1 LNKKA
6 PSEREREST
15 RKEKRKKGARSTS
28 IARLSLFRF
37 FFSHLLLLN
46 LFSLSLPLKSSD
58 PGPHPHFRKHR
69 SGVPSDE
76 LLLASA
82 AADGH
87 GGVAHLSPE
96 EEEEAFEREWGL
108 TLDAEARLLS
118 EFKESIL
125 SSLPPGKTL
134 PPHTDDYKLRRF
146 LRARQ
151 HDLGRARDM
160 WDKHVRW
167 REEFGVDSELP
178 SFHFHERDAF
188 VSLYPQGYHRVDRL
202 GRPVYIQHVG
212 SIDMRRL
219 LEVTTEDREYEFFY
233 VFFQCFFLPNSGLK
247 KKKKLTFLSLSP
259 LSLCSS
265 PFPQIHTQECSSSTS
280 RSTSAAP
287 TISSPPAPWRPAGTS
302 TRLLASSTS
311 RASACA
317 T

>member
-1 LNKKA
+1 MPL
-6 PSEREREST
+6 SSST
-15 RKEKRKKGARSTS
+15 PPPHRPTDRCLFSTS
-28 IARLSLFRF
+28 PLSLRF
-37 FFSHLLLLN
+37 
-46 LFSLSLPLKSSD
+46 PPRK
-58 PGPHPHFRKHR
+58 PPTGPHPHLRKHK

-118 EFKESIL
+118 EFKDSVL
-125 SSLPPGKTL
+125 AALPPGKAL

-151 HDLGRARDM
+151 HDLVRAREM
-160 WDKHVRW
+160 WDKHVKW
-167 REEFGVDSELP
+167 REDFGVDGDLP

-202 GRPVYIQHVG
+202 GRPVYIQHLG

-219 LEVTTEDREYEFFY
+219 LEVTTEDREWSFF
-233 VFFQCFFLPNSGLK
+233 FFFF
-247 KKKKLTFLSLSP
+247 F
-259 LSLCSS
+259 
-265 PFPQIHTQECSSSTS
+265 FF
-280 RSTSAAP
+280 
-287 TISSPPAPWRPAGTS
+287 
-302 TRLLASSTS
+302 
-311 RASACA
+311 
-317 T
+317 